1 MKKYHRRRYHRRRID
16 KHARRRPSSS
26 SQSPFTSEAILV
38 RFVLY
43 RLFSLAMSLS
53 NEPHVPIGVIKSGE
67 VMSRPA
73 VSAQAPRTAGSASDE
88 PRTIEPTDRSVYKA
102 AQATYASRYNELA
115 LFGKGGLL
123 HGHPKFVCCSTNR
136 PAAHQPQQSGR
147 KAQLLKAQP
156 PKAPPPRVRSKAHV
170 APSGQPMKVP
180 PPVLRPEAPH
190 GQPMKAPP
198 WGLRPEIPPHI
209 ELTPP
214 QAQPKHRPPPTPPAP
229 YHVCR
234 DVGDYLL
241 DSDDDTPTPLS
252 PVKRRIITSP
262 APKLGSAA
270 SAQLGGYLT
279 SPPPKQLPA
288 GRLVQTAGSAYPAG
302 SARMATADQD
312 ARGWIYIPPQAVSNA
327 KACPPCM
334 HNLRALCQPVPD
346 GFDHAGFYLRAGVYW
361 MAGVCIS
368 CRNAFESF
376 SQPAPA
382 PVTHAPHEQI
392 SQEAHHELLV
402 PPPAVPARPEKATE
416 RV

>member
-136 PAAHQPQQSGR
+136 PSAHQPQQSGR

-252 PVKRRIITSP
+252 PVKRRIITLS
-262 APKLGSAA
+262 L
-270 SAQLGGYLT
+270 
-279 SPPPKQLPA
+279 
-288 GRLVQTAGSAYPAG
+288 
-302 SARMATADQD
+302 
-312 ARGWIYIPPQAVSNA
+312 IHI
-327 KACPPCM
+327 
-334 HNLRALCQPVPD
+334 
-346 GFDHAGFYLRAGVYW
+346 
-361 MAGVCIS
+361 
-368 CRNAFESF
+368 
-376 SQPAPA
+376 
-382 PVTHAPHEQI
+382 
-392 SQEAHHELLV
+392 
-402 PPPAVPARPEKATE
+402 
-416 RV
+416 